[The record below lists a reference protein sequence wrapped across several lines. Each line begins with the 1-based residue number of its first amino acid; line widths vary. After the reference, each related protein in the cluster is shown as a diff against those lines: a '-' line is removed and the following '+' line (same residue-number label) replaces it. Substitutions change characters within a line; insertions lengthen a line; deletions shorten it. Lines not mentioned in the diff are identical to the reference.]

1 MGTSRKT
8 SHLFLILCLTVLCF
22 YADPGHSQDDPAAN
36 YPTRPISFIV
46 PNPPGG
52 STDLVFR
59 LLVKEAEKHLG
70 QPIGVINK
78 PGAALALGVAAIS
91 GAKPDGYTIGFAP
104 FSALYV
110 VPHIEKVPYHPL
122 KDLRYIVRIAL
133 ISVGVVVKSDSP
145 LNTFE
150 DLIAFARKN
159 PKKLTYGT
167 TGTNSMQNIIME
179 QIAKKEG
186 VAFTHIPYKG
196 GMEWQTAIL
205 GGHIIAGAGA
215 YSYSFL
221 EAKQL
226 RLLAFFSEGK
236 NPDFPQVPIL
246 KELGYDIPCPMFFNV
261 VTPKGIPDGIAKK
274 LEDAFSKAI
283 AEPAFVKKMRE
294 DLHEPIAFQGSKD
307 LTEYVNHSYAVWER
321 YLREAGVIK

>member
-8 SHLFLILCLTVLCF
+8 SLPFLLLCLTVLFFCVDRG
-22 YADPGHSQDDPAAN
+22 YSQDDVAAN
-36 YPTRPISFIV
+36 YPNRPITFIV

-59 LLVKEAEKHLG
+59 LLMKEAEKHLG
-70 QPIGVINK
+70 QPIGVVNK
-78 PGAALALGVAAIS
+78 PGAALALGVATIA

-122 KDLRYIVRIAL
+122 KDLKYIVRIAL
-133 ISVGVVVKSDSP
+133 ISVGVVVKDDSP
-145 LNTFE
+145 LKTFE
-150 DLIAFARKN
+150 DLVAFARKN

-186 VAFTHIPYKG
+186 VTFTHIPYKG

-205 GGHIIAGAGA
+205 GGHILAGAGA

-236 NPDFPQVPIL
+236 TPDFPQVPIL

-261 VTPKGIPDGIAKK
+261 VTPKGVSDGITRK
-274 LEDAFSKAI
+274 LEEAFSKAI
-283 AEPAFVKKMRE
+283 AEPTFVKKMRE
-294 DLHEPIAFQGSKD
+294 DLHEPISFQNSRD
-307 LTEYVNHSYAVWER
+307 LTDYVNHSYIVWER